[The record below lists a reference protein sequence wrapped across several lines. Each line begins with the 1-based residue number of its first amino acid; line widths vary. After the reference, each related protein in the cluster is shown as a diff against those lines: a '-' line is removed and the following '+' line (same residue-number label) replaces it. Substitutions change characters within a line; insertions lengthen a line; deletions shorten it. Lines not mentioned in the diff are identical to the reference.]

1 MAGQPRTRSSK
12 VCGARNRRGLPCQS
26 KLLLRGGKCRFH
38 GGMSSGPKT
47 LEGRAAIIA
56 SNMRRRG
63 ETRKQYVR
71 KPKPSPPAPPPRDDW
86 VSITELLTRSPER
99 VEFWRRAII
108 AERDLRSAKLSKPEL
123 RAVAIEAIRRRN
135 AWPAQQE
142 SDAGDE

>member
-1 MAGQPRTRSSK
+1 MLDR
-12 VCGARNRRGLPCQS
+12 LPCQS

-56 SNMRRRG
+56 SNQRRRG
-63 ETRKQYVR
+63 EKSRQYVR

-86 VSITELLTRSPER
+86 VSITELLARSPER

-108 AERDLRSAKLSKPEL
+108 AERDLRSAKFSKQEL
-123 RAVAIEAIRRRN
+123 QSLAIEAVRRRN
-135 AWPAQQE
+135 AWLA
-142 SDAGDE
+142 